1 MVKKPTYRELEQRV
15 EKLRKETLERRRMEQ
30 ELIKLYH
37 AVNQSPSAI
46 MITNSDGIVEYVNPK
61 FVEITGYTANE
72 VTGTNA
78 ADLGEQKPEEKKR
91 MWEAIRSGDE
101 WRGEFY
107 NKKKGGQRY
116 WERASISAI
125 KNQEGLITHYVKVAE
140 DMTELKRAQ
149 EALRESQKRV
159 YENQKRLEILKFANE
174 MALTLMHELRN
185 PLVSIGGF
193 SKRISDGSYP
203 DDKLTEYTKII
214 FEQARRL
221 DEALKDV
228 LVQLKGAADQL

>member
-1 MVKKPTYRELEQRV
+1 MKKPTYQELEQRV
-15 EKLRKETLERRRMEQ
+15 EKLEKEALEGRRIEQ
-30 ELIKLYH
+30 ELLKLYH
-37 AVNQSPSAI
+37 AVNQSPSGI
-46 MITNSDGIVEYVNPK
+46 MITDSEGVIEYVNPK
-61 FVEITGYTANE
+61 FVEITGYTAKK

-78 ADLGEQKPEEKKR
+78 AELGEQEPEEKKQ

-107 NKKKGGQRY
+107 NKKKSGERY

-140 DMTELKRAQ
+140 DMTELKHAQ
-149 EALRESQKRV
+149 EALRESQRRV
-159 YENQKRLEILKFANE
+159 YEHEKRVEILKFANE

-193 SKRISDGSYP
+193 SKRISNGSYP
-203 DDKLTEYTKII
+203 DDKLTEYTRII

-221 DEALKDV
+221 DKALNEV
-228 LVQLKGAADQL
+228 LVQLKGAAEQL

>member
-1 MVKKPTYRELEQRV
+1 MKKPTYQELEQRV
-15 EKLRKETLERRRMEQ
+15 EKLEKEALEDRRIEQ
-30 ELIKLYH
+30 ELLTLYH
-37 AVNQSPSAI
+37 AVNQSPSGI
-46 MITNSDGIVEYVNPK
+46 MITDSEGVIEYVNPK
-61 FVEITGYTANE
+61 FVEITGYTAKE

-78 ADLGEQKPEEKKR
+78 AELGQQEPEEKKQ

-107 NKKKGGQRY
+107 NNKKSGERY

-140 DMTELKRAQ
+140 DMTELKHAQ
-149 EALRESQKRV
+149 EALRESQRRV
-159 YENQKRLEILKFANE
+159 YEHEKRVEILKFANE

-193 SKRISDGSYP
+193 SKRISNGSYP
-203 DDKLTEYTKII
+203 DDKLTEYTRII

-221 DEALKDV
+221 DKALNEV
-228 LVQLKGAADQL
+228 LVQLKGAAEQL

>member
-1 MVKKPTYRELEQRV
+1 MKKPTYQELEQRV
-15 EKLRKETLERRRMEQ
+15 EKLEKEALEDRRIEQ
-30 ELIKLYH
+30 ELLRLYH
-37 AVNQSPSAI
+37 AVNQSPSGI
-46 MITNSDGIVEYVNPK
+46 MITDSEGVIEYVNPK
-61 FVEITGYTANE
+61 FVEITGYTAKE

-78 ADLGEQKPEEKKR
+78 AELGQQEPEEKKQ

-107 NKKKGGQRY
+107 NNKKSGERY

-140 DMTELKRAQ
+140 DMTELKHAQ
-149 EALRESQKRV
+149 EALRESQRRV
-159 YENQKRLEILKFANE
+159 YEHEKRVEILKFANE

-193 SKRISDGSYP
+193 SKRISNGSYP
-203 DDKLTEYTKII
+203 DDKLTEYTRII

-221 DEALKDV
+221 DKALNEV
-228 LVQLKGAADQL
+228 LVQLKGAAEQL

>member
-1 MVKKPTYRELEQRV
+1 MKKPTYQELRQRV
-15 EKLRKETLERRRMEQ
+15 EKLEKEALEGRRIEQ
-30 ELIKLYH
+30 ELLKLYH

-46 MITNSDGIVEYVNPK
+46 MITDSEGVVEYVNPK
-61 FVEITGYTANE
+61 FVEITGYTAKE
-72 VTGTNA
+72 AAGTNA
-78 ADLGEQKPEEKKR
+78 AELGEQEPEEKQQ

-107 NKKKGGQRY
+107 NKKKSGERY

-140 DMTELKRAQ
+140 DMTELKHAQ

-159 YENQKRLEILKFANE
+159 YEHQKRMEILKFANE

-203 DDKLTEYTKII
+203 DDKLTEYAKII
-214 FEQARRL
+214 FEQAGRL
-221 DEALKDV
+221 DKALNEV

>member
-1 MVKKPTYRELEQRV
+1 MKKPTYQELEQRV
-15 EKLRKETLERRRMEQ
+15 EKLEKEALEGRRIEQ
-30 ELIKLYH
+30 ELLKLYH
-37 AVNQSPSAI
+37 AVNQSPSGI
-46 MITNSDGIVEYVNPK
+46 MITDSEGVIEYVNPK
-61 FVEITGYTANE
+61 FVEITGYTAKE

-78 ADLGEQKPEEKKR
+78 AELGEQEPEEKKQ

-107 NKKKGGQRY
+107 NKKKSGERY

-140 DMTELKRAQ
+140 DMTELKHAQ
-149 EALRESQKRV
+149 EALRESQRRV
-159 YENQKRLEILKFANE
+159 YEHEKRVEILKFANE

-193 SKRISDGSYP
+193 SKRISNGSYP
-203 DDKLTEYTKII
+203 DDKLTGYTRII

-221 DEALKDV
+221 DKALNEV
-228 LVQLKGAADQL
+228 LVQLKGAAEQL

>member
-1 MVKKPTYRELEQRV
+1 MKKPTYQELEQRV
-15 EKLRKETLERRRMEQ
+15 EKLEKEALEGRRIEQ
-30 ELIKLYH
+30 ELLKLYH
-37 AVNQSPSAI
+37 AVNQSPSGI
-46 MITNSDGIVEYVNPK
+46 MITDSEGVIEYVNPK
-61 FVEITGYTANE
+61 FVEITGYTAKE

-78 ADLGEQKPEEKKR
+78 AELGEQEPEEKKQ

-107 NKKKGGQRY
+107 NKKKSGERY

-140 DMTELKRAQ
+140 DMTELKHAQ
-149 EALRESQKRV
+149 EALRESQRRV
-159 YENQKRLEILKFANE
+159 YEHEKRVEILKFANE

-193 SKRISDGSYP
+193 SKRISNGSYP
-203 DDKLTEYTKII
+203 DDKLTEYTRII

-221 DEALKDV
+221 DKALNEV
-228 LVQLKGAADQL
+228 LVQLKGAAEQL

>member
-1 MVKKPTYRELEQRV
+1 MKKPTYQELEQRV
-15 EKLRKETLERRRMEQ
+15 EKLEKEALEGRRIEQ
-30 ELIKLYH
+30 ELLKLYH
-37 AVNQSPSAI
+37 AVNQSPSGI
-46 MITNSDGIVEYVNPK
+46 MITDSGGVIEYVNPK
-61 FVEITGYTANE
+61 FVEITGYTAKE

-78 ADLGEQKPEEKKR
+78 AELGEQEPEEKKQ

-107 NKKKGGQRY
+107 NKKKSGERY

-140 DMTELKRAQ
+140 DMTELKHAQ
-149 EALRESQKRV
+149 EALRESQRRV
-159 YENQKRLEILKFANE
+159 YEHEKRVEILKFANE

-193 SKRISDGSYP
+193 SKRISNGSYP
-203 DDKLTEYTKII
+203 DDKLTEYTRII

-221 DEALKDV
+221 DKALNEV
-228 LVQLKGAADQL
+228 LVQLKGAAEQL